1 MLKHLKHVK
10 FISKHVKFISKH
22 VKFISKHVKFSSKHV
37 KLFRTR
43 FNMLKHFKIILKQV
57 S

>member
-1 MLKHLKHVK
+1 MLKHLKDVK

-22 VKFISKHVKFSSKHV
+22 VKFISKHVK
-37 KLFRTR
+37 LFRTR
-43 FNMLKHFKIILKQV
+43 FNMLKHFKIILNQV